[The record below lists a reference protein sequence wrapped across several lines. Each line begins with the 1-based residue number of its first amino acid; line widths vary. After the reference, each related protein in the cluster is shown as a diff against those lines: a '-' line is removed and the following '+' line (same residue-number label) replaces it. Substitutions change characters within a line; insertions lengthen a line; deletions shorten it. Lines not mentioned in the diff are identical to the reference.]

1 MKKLLIILTLSIIT
15 YASNLP
21 TNSIVKVYASLSI
34 PDYKQPWQTPSRI
47 QVTGSGVVIQ
57 DDYIITN
64 AHVISNSKFTQ
75 VSKGNDSKKYTA
87 SIEYVSHQADLALL
101 KVKDKEFYKD
111 VNALKFTE
119 EVKTGDNITVLGY
132 PLGGNNLS
140 TTKGVVSR
148 LEIYSYV
155 HSYENM
161 FGIQIDAAINSGNSG
176 GAALD
181 DNNNVV
187 GIVMQKLT
195 DNNTDNIGYII
206 PSVVVKTFL
215 EDIKD
220 KKVDGFDNS
229 NTYFDTF
236 LSPTKKEYYKIND
249 NQGVIVSQIEKDETA
264 IKLGDI
270 VLEVEGNKIF
280 NDGKVE
286 TKYGLQQIRYFEHLK
301 PVGETIVYKVR
312 RDNKIL
318 DAIYT
323 LKKKNEVVYYEYDKE
338 PRYLIYGGL
347 VFAPLT
353 QNYLFANKLY
363 NIKLFENFYQLKD
376 KAKNAIEGVVLQ
388 QEKFDHSVNEGYI
401 PGILLV
407 HSVNNIKVKDFNH
420 FVKLIDEVNDKY
432 TVIDF
437 IDLDYSK
444 IILDT
449 KKAKESFE
457 EIKNVYGLSSDRRVV
472 KKERIYQWE
481 IYLW

>member
-1 MKKLLIILTLSIIT
+1 MIKLILTLITTTTFIIAQT
-15 YASNLP
+15 LP
-21 TNSIVKVYASLSI
+21 TNSIVKVYSSLSI

-101 KVKDKEFYKD
+101 KVNDKEFYKN
-111 VNALKFTE
+111 VTALKFTE

-132 PLGGNNLS
+132 PVGGNNLS

-148 LEIYSYV
+148 LESYSYV
-155 HSYENM
+155 HSYEYM

-195 DNNTDNIGYII
+195 DKNTDNIGYII

-220 KKVDGFDNS
+220 KKVDGYENS
-229 NTYFDTF
+229 NTSFDTF
-236 LSPTKKEYYKIND
+236 LSPTKKEFYKIND
-249 NQGVIVSQIEKDETA
+249 NQGVIVSQIEKNETA

-286 TKYGLQQIRYFEHLK
+286 TKYGLQQIKYFEHLK
-301 PVGETIVYKVR
+301 PVGDTISYKVR

-323 LKKKNEVVYYEYDKE
+323 LKKKNQVVYYEYDKE

-376 KAKNAIEGVVLQ
+376 KAKDAIEGVVLQ
-388 QEKFDHSVNEGYI
+388 QEKFDHSVNEGYT

-457 EIKNVYGLSSDRRVV
+457 EIKMYMG
-472 KKERIYQWE
+472 
-481 IYLW
+481 